1 MHECLFAC
9 QLWCLLWASLPA
21 YLLYASCHKR
31 CLLAYEFHAIHS
43 LFLLRSSVH
52 STLPCLLVGR
62 HVYCGLF
69 KGITFFSSNA
79 CVAAFCEL
87 ASVGI
92 GHSKNVIG
100 LNSLIRTTVAWDWF
114 AEQVTLRFLFDAK
127 EDITGFFEGLALWL
141 SQIDAG
147 WSIVIESGCVLCEM
161 LLIDDWV
168 ILIIV
173 ASVEFPDGHW
183 IDWLLQIWSAFQ
195 IDKAKI
201 VILTIF
207 LTFLY
212 VSSPRM
218 TPTVVATVS
227 CCVFAWS

>member
-1 MHECLFAC
+1 M
-9 QLWCLLWASLPA
+9 
-21 YLLYASCHKR
+21 
-31 CLLAYEFHAIHS
+31 
-43 LFLLRSSVH
+43 
-52 STLPCLLVGR
+52 VGR

-69 KGITFFSSNA
+69 KGITLFSSNA

-183 IDWLLQIWSAFQ
+183 VDWLL
-195 IDKAKI
+195 
-201 VILTIF
+201 VRVL
-207 LTFLY
+207 
-212 VSSPRM
+212 
-218 TPTVVATVS
+218 PTDDS
-227 CCVFAWS
+227 DGCCNGVMLCLCMVLKLLFHACSELNV